1 MKNLFT
7 NSVEKYTLL
16 IIEDNLGDYMLIEEY
31 LNDQQQNHWF
41 DHAKTFEVAKSFLT
55 NQEKD
60 YDAILLDLKLPD
72 KEGTELI
79 REMINISKSVPI
91 IVLTGYS
98 DMQFGIRSLNY
109 GVSDYLIKDEL
120 SSYSLWKSIRYSIE
134 RKSIYRQL
142 QESEKKYRDLFENNP
157 SPMLIWDIETRRIIH
172 SNREAELKYGYSS
185 EEFKKLSID
194 DLQLDEIHFSGMGDK
209 GAEGADNMLDNYRK
223 MWRHRKKNGRSFFAE
238 INSHLLKDKKSPS
251 KLLIVNDITEKIE
264 IQEKMVENAIRAEE
278 EERNRIA
285 KELHDSIVQQLVAC
299 GMFAQN
305 LQDKSNVDDEM
316 ESEIDHLFGL
326 IKEITEETRDL
337 SHNLKS
343 AEFEIM
349 TLPELVR
356 QLSRQLSRD
365 SEVAFELQNHLS
377 SDQDFDF
384 RFKTNVYRILQELCN
399 NVVKHSGAS
408 EAVINMEAIGKTL
421 FISIQ
426 DDGIGFDTKKVQL
439 HGIGLRNVKSRVFR
453 LGGNLEFNRLQPK
466 GMQIH
471 IEVPAEADD

>member
-1 MKNLFT
+1 MSNMNPESFKNY
-7 NSVEKYTLL
+7 NLL
-16 IIEDNLGDYMLIEEY
+16 IIEDNPGDYMLIEEF
-31 LNDQQQNHWF
+31 LNDQQQNHRL
-41 DHAKTFEVAKSFLT
+41 DHAGTYEEAKNYL
-55 NQEKD
+55 NRQKKN

-72 KEGTELI
+72 KEGTDLI
-79 REMINISKSVPI
+79 REMIDFAKSVPI

-98 DMQFGIRSLNY
+98 DMQFGIRSLNF
-109 GVSDYLIKDEL
+109 GISDYIIKDEL
-120 SSYSLWKSIRYSIE
+120 SSYGLWKSIRYSIE

-142 QESEKKYRDLFENNP
+142 QESEKRYRDLFESNP
-157 SPMLIWDIETRRIIH
+157 SPMLIWDIGTRKIVN
-172 SNREAELKYGYSS
+172 SNREAELKFGYSA

-194 DLQLDEIHFSGMGDK
+194 DLQLDEIYFSGTEEEEADGD
-209 GAEGADNMLDNYRK
+209 DSMLGNYKK
-223 MWRHRKKNGRSFFAE
+223 MWRHRKKNGQSFFAE
-238 INSHLLKDKKSPS
+238 IKSHQLKDNEHAAR
-251 KLLIVNDITEKIE
+251 LVIVNDITEKIE

-299 GMFAQN
+299 GMFTQN
-305 LQDKSNVDDEM
+305 LQDKSNVDSEM

-326 IKEITEETRDL
+326 IKEVTEETRDL

-365 SEVAFELQNHLS
+365 SEVTFKLQNHLS
-377 SDQDFDF
+377 YDHDFDF

-399 NVVKHSGAS
+399 NVVKHSKGS
-408 EAVINMEAIGKTL
+408 EAVINLEAVDHTL

-426 DDGIGFDTKKVQL
+426 DDGIGFDIKKAQQN
-439 HGIGLRNVKSRVFR
+439 GIGLRNVKSRVFR
-453 LGGNLEFNRLQPK
+453 LGGNLEFNRLQAN
-466 GMQIH
+466 GMQVH
-471 IEVPAEADD
+471 IEVPAKAGD